1 MRIELHHVGKT
12 YDGEQWAVRG
22 VDLVIPSG
30 GIVGLIGPNGAGKTT
45 TLRVLAGVL
54 CPSEGRVLVD
64 GVDLAGREGEYRS
77 RVGFLGDG
85 HPLYRDMTPREYL
98 RFFGQCHALPPS
110 SIDAAID
117 EVLATFDLTSKAS
130 TACGALS
137 KGMRQ
142 RVAIARTLLHRPDLV
157 ILDEPADGLDPRGR
171 LDLRDILLAVRARGT
186 TLVVSSHILRELDD
200 LCDHVAILQRG
211 RIEVAGS
218 VRELV
223 ERRDQDRGLVKL
235 RTLSTPDPHLPPS
248 REPATTGEEV
258 PHLDAVLGAV
268 LSARGELVC
277 AVHREDDTLVTVVR
291 VRGGTPSIP
300 GLLRDLL
307 AAGIPVIGCER
318 ERSRLEDV
326 YAQVAAD
333 AVN

>member
-1 MRIELHHVGKT
+1 VRVELHDIGKT
-12 YDGEQWAVRG
+12 YDGHAWAVRG
-22 VDLVIPSG
+22 IDLVIPDG

-45 TLRVLAGVL
+45 TLRILAGVL
-54 CPSEGRVLVD
+54 GQNEGRIVVD
-64 GVDLAGREGEYRS
+64 GSDLTGREVEYRR

-98 RFFGQCHALPPS
+98 RFFGQCHDLTDTAIETS
-110 SIDAAID
+110 ID
-117 EVLATFDLTSKAS
+117 EVLATFDLTSKAD
-130 TACGALS
+130 APCGSLS

-171 LDLRDILLAVRARGT
+171 IDLRNILLAVRARGT

-211 RIEVAGS
+211 RIEVAGA

-223 ERRDQDRGLVKL
+223 EKRDEDRGLVKV
-235 RTLSTPDPHLPPS
+235 RTLTSDDGTTSNTSDALATAIFARRGDLLVST
-248 REPATTGEEV
+248 R
-258 PHLDAVLGAV
+258 
-268 LSARGELVC
+268 
-277 AVHREDDTLVTVVR
+277 REDETSVFVLR
-291 VRGGTPSIP
+291 VRGGTAAIP

-307 AAGIPVIGCER
+307 DANVPVVGCER

-326 YAQVAAD
+326 YAQVSAD

>member
-1 MRIELHHVGKT
+1 VRVELHDIGKT
-12 YDGEQWAVRG
+12 YDGHAWAIRG
-22 VDLVIPSG
+22 IDLVIPAG

-45 TLRVLAGVL
+45 TLRILAGVL
-54 CPSEGRVLVD
+54 GQNQGRVTVD
-64 GVDLAGREGEYRS
+64 GEDLAGREIDYRR

-98 RFFGQCHALPPS
+98 RFFGQCHDLPES
-110 SIDAAID
+110 GIAQAID
-117 EVLATFDLTSKAS
+117 EVLATFDLTSKAD
-130 TACGALS
+130 APCGALS

-171 LDLRDILLAVRARGT
+171 IDLRNILLGVRERGT

-211 RIEVAGS
+211 RIEVAGA

-223 ERRDQDRGLVKL
+223 ERRDEDRGLVKI
-235 RTLSTPDPHLPPS
+235 R
-248 REPATTGEEV
+248 
-258 PHLDAVLGAV
+258 VLGAPPSADPTEPSV
-268 LSARGELVC
+268 SEDAAAATFAQRGDLVVSAR
-277 AVHREDDTLVTVVR
+277 REDETAVFVLR
-291 VRGGTPSIP
+291 VRGGTAAIPS
-300 GLLRDLL
+300 LLRDLL
-307 AAGIPVIGCER
+307 DAGVPVVGCER